1 MTSLN
6 EVLKR
11 IFKDNMEGTPFYS
24 TIKLVTGEE
33 ILSEVMP
40 QSENGTDFFILSNP
54 IVIAENNQIDV
65 EKGVVMSGLV
75 PRKWMMYANEDLT
88 IVYKQHVI
96 ALSEMD
102 KFGTDFYKKA
112 LVAAKVSTP
121 IKKKVESEKNTGF
134 LGKIDKYRQILEDK
148 YKDSPDLT
156 SD

>member
-1 MTSLN
+1 MN
-6 EVLKR
+6 E
-11 IFKDNMEGTPFYS
+11 TPFYS

-40 QSENGTDFFILSNP
+40 QCEDGTEFFILSNP

-75 PRKWMMYANEDLT
+75 PRKWMMYANADMT
-88 IVYKQHVI
+88 IVYKDHVVAI
-96 ALSEMD
+96 SEMD

-112 LVAAKVSTP
+112 LVAAKCSSP